1 MNADEGWFQGHL
13 REIDEAECWELV
25 RSREVGRVAYNDERG
40 PMVVPITFAVGE
52 DSVLFRVAPYSDVA
66 RHLPGARVAL
76 EVDDI
81 DYYTRSGW
89 SVVIRGSV
97 EAVDTDD
104 LPASEARPRPWPE
117 GQRTLHL
124 RLTSEAVTGRRLLEA

>member
-1 MNADEGWFQGHL
+1 MNADERWFQGHL
-13 REIDEAECWELV
+13 REIDEAECWELL
-25 RSREVGRVAYNDERG
+25 RSREVGRVAYVDARG

-52 DSVLFRVAPYSDVA
+52 DSVLFRVAAYSEVA
-66 RHLPGARVAL
+66 RYLPDARAAL

-89 SVVIRGSV
+89 SVVLRGRV
-97 EAVDTDD
+97 EAVDSDD
-104 LPASEARPRPWPE
+104 LPAPDARPTPWPE

-124 RLTSEAVTGRRLLEA
+124 RLTPEVVTGRRLLEA